1 LPIVLSV
8 AARIG
13 QVSAPQHKS
22 VPLLIKSADDQGG
35 TFVGLAS
42 VFDNVDHHGDI
53 VRRGAFAK
61 SLSSGSPIPLLWE
74 HKSDDP
80 RNFVGDVVEATETDD
95 GLAIKGRFDLGT
107 EFGKSVLP
115 KHQGP
120 QCVRSEDRLRDPQLH
135 QDRRRS
141 RADRPGVDRGPPSSP
156 MLHSA
161 RFGLT

>member
-1 LPIVLSV
+1 MLSV
-8 AARIG
+8 AARAG

-95 GLAIKGRFDLGT
+95 GLAINGRFDRDS
-107 EFGKSVLP
+107 EFGKS
-115 KHQGP
+115 
-120 QCVRSEDRLRDPQLH
+120 D
-135 QDRRRS
+135 
-141 RADRPGVDRGPPSSP
+141 
-156 MLHSA
+156 
-161 RFGLT
+161 

>member
-1 LPIVLSV
+1 MLSV

-53 VRRGAFAK
+53 VGRGTFAK

-95 GLAIKGRFDLGT
+95 GLAIT
-107 EFGKSVLP
+107 
-115 KHQGP
+115 GP
-120 QCVRSEDRLRDPQLH
+120 V
-135 QDRRRS
+135 
-141 RADRPGVDRGPPSSP
+141 
-156 MLHSA
+156 
-161 RFGLT
+161 